1 MKEGDF
7 VRVTG
12 GELEGRTG
20 HIIGTFE
27 DIRAGADDAET
38 QNTWWV
44 EFGYQNTE
52 AIAES
57 LLAPEQPQ

>member
-12 GELEGRTG
+12 GELEGQTG
-20 HIIGTFE
+20 HIIGALEASGASTE
-27 DIRAGADDAET
+27 IR
-38 QNTWWV
+38 WWV

-52 AIAES
+52 AIEES
-57 LLAPEQPQ
+57 LLEPWQPQ